1 MLLIT
6 NGLANIG
13 NTLRQRVVRNDDVPP
28 HLCNDFV
35 LVNQATSIL
44 GQQSQHRQRPR
55 AKLYQFTFRAA
66 EFIGG
71 KVNHV

>member
-13 NTLRQRVVRNDDVPP
+13 NTLCQRVVRNDDVSP

-55 AKLYQFTFRAA
+55 TKFYRFTCRAA
-66 EFIGG
+66 QFVSG